1 VIDAATARALCTSL
15 ALCAALSFPAYCA
28 EPLAGVARIGILA
41 PQTNPAAEGVREGL
55 RELGYVE
62 GRNVVFESPQ
72 FDGTTEQASRLADDL
87 VRSKVDVIA
96 AGSTAAA
103 RAAMQA
109 TATIPVVFVG
119 LGDPVWSGLAS
130 SLSKP
135 SRNGTGVS
143 VLGTELY
150 PKRLEALHQLVPR
163 AKLIAYLGNSSS
175 PVAARLLDATRSGA
189 QQLGV
194 RLQTYDVRTVTEIEP
209 ALNAIKSGAAKALF
223 VGGDVVF
230 TAAAEEIA
238 RFVRSTKLPAVFP
251 FREWH
256 QHDVLMSYGPSL
268 REAGLRAAGYIDKIL
283 KGAKPADLP
292 IEQISKYE
300 LVINLRVARELGIHV
315 PEDLLLRADEV
326 IR

>member
-15 ALCAALSFPAYCA
+15 ALCPALSFPAYCA

-41 PQTNPAAEGVREGL
+41 PQTNPGAEGVREGL

-135 SRNGTGVS
+135 SRNGTGLS
-143 VLGTELY
+143 VLACIIHE
-150 PKRLEALHQLVPR
+150 
-163 AKLIAYLGNSSS
+163 S
-175 PVAARLLDATRSGA
+175 P
-189 QQLGV
+189 
-194 RLQTYDVRTVTEIEP
+194 
-209 ALNAIKSGAAKALF
+209 
-223 VGGDVVF
+223 
-230 TAAAEEIA
+230 
-238 RFVRSTKLPAVFP
+238 
-251 FREWH
+251 
-256 QHDVLMSYGPSL
+256 
-268 REAGLRAAGYIDKIL
+268 
-283 KGAKPADLP
+283 
-292 IEQISKYE
+292 SKYAE
-300 LVINLRVARELGIHV
+300 GHDFVVGKA
-315 PEDLLLRADEV
+315 
-326 IR
+326 